1 MSRLLC
7 IYHGNCADGFTS
19 AWVVSKAVPSAEFHE
34 GHYGSPPPDCAG
46 RDVLMVDFS
55 YKRPVLL
62 TMAEQAKSIVIIDH
76 HKSAQ
81 ADLVDLPP
89 NVKTVFDMDRSGAR
103 MTWDY
108 FLDMGGNAPG
118 LLIQHVEDRDLWR
131 FKNKNTRTFQ
141 ANLFS
146 YEYTFANW
154 DAIDKIC
161 SDTME
166 YQQFIAEGAAIERKH
181 FKDVKELIAAAAM
194 RGVIGGVDVPV
205 LNAPYFYSSD
215 AGHIMAQGEPF
226 AACYWDTPKGRVY
239 SLRSSDEGL
248 DVSEIAV
255 SYGGGGHRNA
265 AGFTLP
271 VGETL

>member
-1 MSRLLC
+1 MSILC
-7 IYHGNCADGFTS
+7 IYHGNCADGFTA
-19 AWVVSKAVPSAEFHE
+19 AWVVSKALPDAEFYE
-34 GHYGSPPPDCAG
+34 GHYGSPPPDCTG

-62 TMAEQAKSIVIIDH
+62 EIAAQAKSVLILDH

-81 ADLVDLPP
+81 ADLVDLPS
-89 NVKTVFDMDRSGAR
+89 NVTAIFDMGRSGAR

-108 FLDMGGNAPG
+108 FLDMEGNAPSK
-118 LLIQHVEDRDLWR
+118 LIQHVEDRDLWR
-131 FKNKNTRTFQ
+131 FKNENTRAFQ

-154 DAIDKIC
+154 DAIGKIC
-161 SDTME
+161 SDAAE
-166 YQQFIAEGAAIERKH
+166 YQRFVAEGEAIERKH
-181 FKDVKELIAAAAM
+181 FKDVRELIAAAAM
-194 RGVIGGVDVPV
+194 RGTIGGIDVPV

-239 SLRSSDEGL
+239 SLRSSDEGM

-255 SYGGGGHRNA
+255 AYGGGGHRNA
-265 AGFTLP
+265 AGFTLGI
-271 VGETL
+271 GETL